1 MVATKPRVR
10 ASTGVARELG
20 ASAMHRW
27 EDYVACGAPQRARR
41 SAMGGL
47 SPQTFQGYDLRSMWG
62 GDYLSHDGNPR
73 AFNSSPKEWLSGISE
88 SCCGTQT
95 HLSAI
100 DKIC

>member
-47 SPQTFQGYDLRSMWG
+47 SPQTFQGYTFENPQRPTLLVTLSMG
-62 GDYLSHDGNPR
+62 G
-73 AFNSSPKEWLSGISE
+73 F
-88 SCCGTQT
+88 C
-95 HLSAI
+95 
-100 DKIC
+100 

>member
-1 MVATKPRVR
+1 MVETKPRVR

-47 SPQTFQGYDLRSMWG
+47 SPQTFQGYNFGKRKTGS
-62 GDYLSHDGNPR
+62 GDVPFS
-73 AFNSSPKEWLSGISE
+73 FLSGAFLWAATGSE
-88 SCCGTQT
+88 MTKQ
-95 HLSAI
+95 
-100 DKIC
+100 

>member
-47 SPQTFQGYDLRSMWG
+47 SPQTFQGYNL
-62 GDYLSHDGNPR
+62 L
-73 AFNSSPKEWLSGISE
+73 
-88 SCCGTQT
+88 
-95 HLSAI
+95 
-100 DKIC
+100 

>member
-10 ASTGVARELG
+10 ASTEVARELG

-47 SPQTFQGYDLRSMWG
+47 SPQRFKGM
-62 GDYLSHDGNPR
+62 
-73 AFNSSPKEWLSGISE
+73 
-88 SCCGTQT
+88 CGFVCAGA
-95 HLSAI
+95 LLVSAYV
-100 DKIC
+100 DSVR

>member
-1 MVATKPRVR
+1 MVETKPRVR

-47 SPQTFQGYDLRSMWG
+47 SPQTFQGYVPFFRLLLKKAVAQLPNDLFHYFAS
-62 GDYLSHDGNPR
+62 
-73 AFNSSPKEWLSGISE
+73 
-88 SCCGTQT
+88 
-95 HLSAI
+95 
-100 DKIC
+100 

>member
-47 SPQTFQGYDLRSMWG
+47 SPQTFQGYRSRIETHFTALLLRRKYFTG
-62 GDYLSHDGNPR
+62 KCKR
-73 AFNSSPKEWLSGISE
+73 SS
-88 SCCGTQT
+88 
-95 HLSAI
+95 
-100 DKIC
+100 

>member
-1 MVATKPRVR
+1 MVETKPRVR

-47 SPQTFQGYDLRSMWG
+47 SPQTFQGYTDLDKTSA
-62 GDYLSHDGNPR
+62 LSPTTN
-73 AFNSSPKEWLSGISE
+73 
-88 SCCGTQT
+88 
-95 HLSAI
+95 
-100 DKIC
+100 

>member
-47 SPQTFQGYDLRSMWG
+47 SPQTFQGYRRG
-62 GDYLSHDGNPR
+62 IH
-73 AFNSSPKEWLSGISE
+73 AFQSSNI
-88 SCCGTQT
+88 
-95 HLSAI
+95 A
-100 DKIC
+100 DRRR

>member
-47 SPQTFQGYDLRSMWG
+47 SPQTFQGYRV
-62 GDYLSHDGNPR
+62 YT
-73 AFNSSPKEWLSGISE
+73 E
-88 SCCGTQT
+88 SQVSCNE
-95 HLSAI
+95 
-100 DKIC
+100 

>member
-1 MVATKPRVR
+1 MVETKPRVR

-47 SPQTFQGYDLRSMWG
+47 SPQTFQGYGKLSVVVVLSLSVKFSV
-62 GDYLSHDGNPR
+62 YLDN
-73 AFNSSPKEWLSGISE
+73 
-88 SCCGTQT
+88 
-95 HLSAI
+95 
-100 DKIC
+100 D